1 MKGWILP
8 YIQRH
13 KGRMVLSVFLGFL
26 GVFSAAMLLFVSG
39 YLISKSALKPE
50 NIMIVYV
57 PIVSVR
63 AFSIGQALFP
73 YLEKLSSHDIVLRIF
88 LLYCIM
94 CFIIIVHFPI
104 VSVRAFS
111 IGQALFPYLEKL
123 SSHDIVLR
131 ILSVYR
137 RRLYTILEP
146 QAVFLESRYK
156 TGDILHVLADDIER
170 LQDFYIK
177 TLLPS
182 IVGLVIYGVLGL
194 VIGFFDWLFMLVM
207 LLVLGIILFLVPIIV
222 YHVMKRQHL
231 AVKKHRGKLYQSMTD
246 AMFGRFDWLVSGRAD

>member
-1 MKGWILP
+1 MKGWVLP

-26 GVFSAAMLLFVSG
+26 AVFSAAMLLFVCG
-39 YLISKSALKPE
+39 YLISKFALE
-50 NIMIVYV
+50 RETILILYV
-57 PIVSVR
+57 PVVSVR
-63 AFSIGQALFP
+63 AFSIGQALFC
-73 YLEKLSSHDIVLRIF
+73 YLVTISR
-88 LLYCIM
+88 
-94 CFIIIVHFPI
+94 
-104 VSVRAFS
+104 
-111 IGQALFPYLEKL
+111 
-123 SSHDIVLR
+123 HDIVLR

-194 VIGFFDWLFMLVM
+194 VIGF
-207 LLVLGIILFLVPIIV
+207 
-222 YHVMKRQHL
+222 
-231 AVKKHRGKLYQSMTD
+231 
-246 AMFGRFDWLVSGRAD
+246 